1 MPSTELSTCLCTR
14 KQILCLW
21 RPSRSFCIDSWVFI
35 MLDSICQARNNFK
48 SSSWNS
54 TPFELLTIFEYFPEF
69 IFQVNNFFK
78 DTPFKSTVD
87 TFKRNLYFNDVRS
100 WCQTQQ
106 WCTRWYRGLIKLVN
120 SDVQS
125 SIFTCHSCCINAI
138 GKSISFLKTLFE
150 SSNSSM
156 YPFI

>member
-1 MPSTELSTCLCTR
+1 MYDIYVHTQINFISTNSGNAFVQEVPSTELSTCLCTR

-87 TFKRNLYFNDVRS
+87 TRS
-100 WCQTQQ
+100 SETF
-106 WCTRWYRGLIKLVN
+106 TLMMLDPGVKLNNGAPVGIE
-120 SDVQS
+120 V
-125 SIFTCHSCCINAI
+125 
-138 GKSISFLKTLFE
+138 
-150 SSNSSM
+150 
-156 YPFI
+156 